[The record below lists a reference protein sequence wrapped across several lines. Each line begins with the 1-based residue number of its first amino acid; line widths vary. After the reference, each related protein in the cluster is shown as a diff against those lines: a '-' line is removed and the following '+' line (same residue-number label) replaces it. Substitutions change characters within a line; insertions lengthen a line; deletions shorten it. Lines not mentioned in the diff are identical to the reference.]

1 MNPWHELGLDESAT
15 ADDIRRAYRR
25 LAAEHHPDRNPG
37 DESAAARFQRV
48 RQAYEML
55 KNPSKMETPPTWQGP
70 VADGVGGAWRPP
82 GYDPF
87 GQSSGSGVHVR
98 FVAPEQLQALLQ
110 RLRNVLLLTIIG
122 GLAGLT
128 TLGHVMRGLPLA
140 ELMWPHQI
148 ILSLG
153 MGLGVAL
160 ASFFVWIVAVFG
172 LGFRWGTLAFWG
184 LVLFQVAR

>member
-55 KNPSKMETPPTWQGP
+55 KNPTKIETAPTWQEPASGFE
-70 VADGVGGAWRPP
+70 GGDWRPP

-87 GQSSGSGVHVR
+87 GQSPRSGVHVR

-110 RLRNVLLLTIIG
+110 RLRKVLLLTIIG

-128 TLGHVMRGLPLA
+128 TLGHVMRGLPFA
-140 ELMWPHQI
+140 ELVWPHQM

-153 MGLGVAL
+153 MGIGVAL
-160 ASFFVWIVAVFG
+160 ASFFIWIFAVFS
-172 LGFRWGTLAFWG
+172 LGFRWGTLAFWV